1 MVQKLL
7 NIEYLFSLKIELKIF
22 KVIEMCFRS
31 CLKVNRILW
40 RWFCARNI
48 EFQII
53 FLSMEISNLISW
65 VINSHLDQWHKPH

>member
-22 KVIEMCFRS
+22 KVIEMCFQS
-31 CLKVNRILW
+31 CFKVNRILW

-53 FLSMEISNLISW
+53 FLSMEIS
-65 VINSHLDQWHKPH
+65 